1 MKNKIKANSN
11 ENKVQTKAKSN
22 SKQSQ
27 TRIKKLV
34 KGRQAM
40 KVRQNESKIRV
51 VKARQKMLNA
61 KQK

>member
-27 TRIKKLV
+27 NRIKELV
-34 KGRQAM
+34 KGRQIL
-40 KVRQNESKIRV
+40 KVRQNESRIRV
-51 VKARQKMLNA
+51 VKARQK
-61 KQK
+61 KC